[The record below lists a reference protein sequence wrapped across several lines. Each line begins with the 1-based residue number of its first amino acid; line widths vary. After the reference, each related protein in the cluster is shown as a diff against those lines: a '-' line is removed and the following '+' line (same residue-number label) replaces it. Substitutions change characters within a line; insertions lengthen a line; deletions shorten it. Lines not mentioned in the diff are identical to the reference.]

1 MRGWVTAAG
10 LVALAC
16 APSAADHEVLG
27 DRNYVAGTYADA
39 LAEYQLGL
47 RSGGK
52 AGLHAKAAAA
62 ALHTGDYAFAAQEY
76 RALAKEDPSRADE
89 AADGLERV
97 ARGAAAA
104 NDRVAMAQALQG
116 VREIAPSRPLGAYA
130 RIVALDAAAA
140 GNTADALAYLPTAIA
155 TAPDARL
162 ADSLLYVFG
171 EAAALAKD
179 CVTAIAVFEGVLQRQ
194 RQPVV
199 QDAAREGISRCALA
213 RGQASLTAGRPA
225 DAEGWFRRAA
235 TPGAA
240 IEVTRAAYV
249 GLGDVALARG
259 DVAAAVDF
267 YQQSLVGG
275 VPGDSLAQRAQEKLN
290 ALGRADSGPP
300 PPSSPP
306 PHS

>member
-1 MRGWVTAAG
+1 MAAAATA
-10 LVALAC
+10 ALAC
-16 APSAADHEVLG
+16 TRSAADHEILG
-27 DRNYVAGTYADA
+27 DRSYVAGAYADA

-47 RSGGK
+47 RAGG
-52 AGLHAKAAAA
+52 GRSELHAKAAGA
-62 ALHTGDYAFAAQEY
+62 ALHTGDFAFAAQEY

-89 AADGLERV
+89 AADGLERA
-97 ARGAAAA
+97 ARGAVTS
-104 NDRVAMAQALQG
+104 NDRGAMALALQG
-116 VREIAPSRPLGAYA
+116 IREVAPTRPLGAYA

-140 GNTADALAYLPTAIA
+140 GNTPDALAYLPTAIA
-155 TAPDARL
+155 TAPDART

-179 CVTAIAVFEGVLQRQ
+179 CATAMAVFDGVLQRQ
-194 RQPVV
+194 RQLAV
-199 QDAAREGISRCALA
+199 QDAAREGIARCALM
-213 RGQASLTAGRPA
+213 RGQAALAVGRPV

-235 TPGAA
+235 TPGSA

-267 YQQSLVGG
+267 YQQSLMGG

-290 ALGRADSGPP
+290 ALGRADSA
-300 PPSSPP
+300 SSPP
-306 PHS
+306 QP

>member
-1 MRGWVTAAG
+1 VRRWAPAA

-16 APSAADHEVLG
+16 APSAANHEVLG
-27 DRNYVAGTYADA
+27 DRNYVAGAYADA
-39 LAEYQLGL
+39 QAEYQLGL
-47 RSGGK
+47 RADGAK

-62 ALHTGDYAFAAQEY
+62 ALHTSDFSFAAQEY
-76 RALAKEDPSRADE
+76 RGLAREDPSRADE

-97 ARGAAAA
+97 ARGAIAA
-104 NDRVAMAQALQG
+104 NDRIALAQALQG
-116 VREIAPSRPLGAYA
+116 MREAAPSRPLGGYA

-155 TAPDARL
+155 TAPDARA

-179 CVTAIAVFEGVLQRQ
+179 CGTAIAVFTGVLQRQ
-194 RQPVV
+194 RQPIV
-199 QDAAREGISRCALA
+199 QDAAREGIARCALM
-213 RGQASLTAGRPA
+213 RGQAALAAGHPS
-225 DAEGWFRRAA
+225 DAEEWFRRAS
-235 TPGAA
+235 TPGST

-259 DVAAAVDF
+259 DVGAAVDF

-290 ALGRADSGPP
+290 ALGRADSAPVPP
-300 PPSSPP
+300 QP
-306 PHS
+306 